1 MDFKEMTIE
10 QLEERRAAIP
20 TELDKEDADLNA
32 LEEEIRGINE
42 ELESRKAAEEKK
54 VEIREAV
61 AAGEGKVI
69 EQAKTE
75 EVKKMDINEIRN
87 SKQYIDAYAEYI
99 KSGDPAECR
108 ALLSENATNGT
119 VAVPELVYDIVKTA
133 WEREGI
139 MSRVRKSYIRGNLK
153 VGFEISGSDA
163 TVHAEGVAVDEESLV
178 LGVVNLVPASIKKW
192 ISISD
197 EALDLSG
204 EAFLQYI
211 YDELAYRIAK
221 KAADTLVAKIEAC
234 GTVSTTTCP
243 SVQIETA
250 ASIGLG
256 TIAAAMSKLSDDAA
270 NPVVMMNKATWGAF
284 KAEQYKG
291 NFAVDPFEGLDVVF
305 NNTITAFSAASTGD
319 TYAIVGDLDQGALA
333 NFPNGEEITFKY
345 DEMTLATSDLV
356 RVIGRQFVGLGV
368 VAPDAFVKIQK

>member
-1 MDFKEMTIE
+1 MEFKEMTVE
-10 QLEERRAAIP
+10 QLEERKQAIP
-20 TELDKEDADLNA
+20 TELDNDDADLNA

-61 AAGEGKVI
+61 ASGEGKVI

-99 KSGDPAECR
+99 KSGDATECR

-133 WEREGI
+133 WQREGI

-153 VGFEISGSDA
+153 VGFEISGTDA
-163 TVHAEGVAVDEESLV
+163 TVHNEGAAVDEETLV
-178 LGVVNLVPASIKKW
+178 LGTVNLVPASIKKW

-204 EAFLQYI
+204 ESFLQYI

-221 KAADTLVAKIEAC
+221 KAADEMVAKIEAC
-234 GTVSTTTCP
+234 GTVSTATCP
-243 SVQIETA
+243 SAQVETA
-250 ASIGLG
+250 ATIGLG

-270 NPVVMMNKATWGAF
+270 NPVVIMNKATWGAF
-284 KAEQYKG
+284 KAVQYAG
-291 NFAVDPFEGLDVVF
+291 SYAVDPFEGLDVVF
-305 NNTITAFSAASTGD
+305 NNTIKAYSAASTGD

-345 DEMTLATSDLV
+345 DDMTLATSDLV